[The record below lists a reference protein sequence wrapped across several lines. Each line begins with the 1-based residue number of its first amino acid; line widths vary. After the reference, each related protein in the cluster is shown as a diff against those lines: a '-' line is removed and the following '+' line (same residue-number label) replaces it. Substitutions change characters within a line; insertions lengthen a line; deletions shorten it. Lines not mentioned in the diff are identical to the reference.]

1 MKLQQ
6 LLHENSCVL
15 QKKGSRLHLQFYR
28 STLKCN
34 IVGVTCLFP
43 SIFKALPSIHAS
55 MNLWGRRTAEPIRP
69 FPNDRA
75 NEVRKRRTRRGHR
88 EPSALNVNGKDII
101 RVCQPSPPRSLSSPS
116 ILPLFLI
123 LSNVPSHLPQFPSLL
138 LFLSSHSPLRV
149 IPVPPTPIV
158 SSTLYLSPAHS
169 GSSSILIA
177 LILHRCLASLDR

>member
-1 MKLQQ
+1 MMQTV
-6 LLHENSCVL
+6 LL
-15 QKKGSRLHLQFYR
+15 FYF
-28 STLKCN
+28 LFPCN

-43 SIFKALPSIHAS
+43 SIFKALPSIHPS
-55 MNLWGRRTAEPIRP
+55 TNLWGRRAAEPIHP

-101 RVCQPSPPRSLSSPS
+101 RVCQPSPPHSLSSPS
-116 ILPLFLI
+116 ILPLLLI

-138 LFLSSHSPLRV
+138 LFLSPHSPLRV
-149 IPVPPTPIV
+149 ILAPPTPIV
-158 SSTLYLSPAHS
+158 PSTLYLSPAHS
-169 GSSSILIA
+169 GSRSSWILIA